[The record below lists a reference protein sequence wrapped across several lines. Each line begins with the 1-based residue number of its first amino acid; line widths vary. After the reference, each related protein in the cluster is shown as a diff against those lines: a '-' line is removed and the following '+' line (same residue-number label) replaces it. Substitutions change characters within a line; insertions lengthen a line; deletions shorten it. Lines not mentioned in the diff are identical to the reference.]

1 MRLLRK
7 MLQRGPEI
15 VKAGH
20 PALRRVAQPLSKEDI
35 KTAETVKL
43 VKDMVASIK
52 RDKASGVS
60 APQLGASKR
69 IVAYEI
75 TAEMM
80 HLESKVRNLSK
91 LGMEAVPLTVLYN
104 LDVKPLGKATATHR
118 EGCLSVPGFSAHV
131 QRALA
136 IEATAL
142 DEDGKA
148 IKFRASGWTARVL
161 QHEHDHL
168 EGKLFIDRML
178 PATFADERE
187 RWEHPLTL
195 IDRQND
201 GEFDPREEEKKF
213 EASQARKKGRGK
225 ANKSR

>member
-1 MRLLRK
+1 MRMLRK

-35 KTAETVKL
+35 QSPETVKL
-43 VKDMVASIK
+43 VKDMIASIK

-60 APQLGASKR
+60 APQLGVSKR

-80 HLESKVRNLSK
+80 HLESRVRNLSK

-104 LDVKPLGKATATHR
+104 LNVKPLGKATATHR

-131 QRALA
+131 PRALT

-142 DEDGKA
+142 DEDGEPV
-148 IKFRASGWTARVL
+148 KFRASGWTARVL
-161 QHEHDHL
+161 QHENDHL
-168 EGKLFIDRML
+168 EGKLFVDRML
-178 PATFADERE
+178 PETFADERE
-187 RWEHPLTL
+187 RWEHTLTET
-195 IDRQND
+195 DRRND
-201 GEFDPREEEKKF
+201 GEFDPREEKKKA
-213 EASQARKKGRGK
+213 EALAKKNTK
-225 ANKSR
+225 